1 MEWATVQHLDLR
13 HVGRGQ
19 KPLQPHAA
27 AFHPSQAL
35 IAAAIGNYIIGMT
48 LIFFHDNPYTEHS
61 FTARSAV
68 ADLVLMLI
76 FSNSCGL
83 LNNFFVL

>member
-35 IAAAIGNYIIGMT
+35 IAAAIGNYIIVV
-48 LIFFHDNPYTEHS
+48 
-61 FTARSAV
+61 R
-68 ADLVLMLI
+68 VLWEI
-76 FSNSCGL
+76 V
-83 LNNFFVL
+83 FVLFGIQWVFPETNVLLGVFPKFPRNHSPFLHE